1 MSKEAEIRTTPGM
14 TGWIYLVIGTLFFAC
29 FVGGVAATAMECAYL
44 NLYAAEPPV
53 IIPRVILYVCAIGI
67 GWFLWH
73 LMDRAYWCLTDV
85 ELIGGRRRDTRLS
98 LLSLQKIVIG
108 LPHKYV
114 IPGMELFVSPR
125 IRFESLLLCFS
136 DGSLLPMHLHGL
148 PNGSRLME
156 ELISR
161 HPDRV
166 DQHYKYSE
174 EEIRILRKADV
185 NVLIK
190 KNPAA
195 SNEGS
200 SAKR

>member
-1 MSKEAEIRTTPGM
+1 M
-14 TGWIYLVIGTLFFAC
+14 VIGTLFFAS
-29 FVGGVAATAMECAYL
+29 FGGGVAAMAMEYACL
-44 NLYAAEPPV
+44 LLYAAEPPV
-53 IIPRVILYVCAIGI
+53 IIPRVIVVVCAIGV

-73 LMDRAYWCLTDV
+73 LLDRVYWCLTDV
-85 ELIGGRRRDTRLS
+85 ELIGGRHRDTRLS
-98 LLSLQKIVIG
+98 LSSLQKIVIG
-108 LPHKYV
+108 LPHKYP

-125 IRFESLLLCFS
+125 TRLHSLLLCFS

-161 HPDRV
+161 CSDRV

-174 EEIRILRKADV
+174 EEIRVLRKADV

-195 SNEGS
+195 SHEGS
-200 SAKR
+200 SARR